1 MSASPLPLDAIRQPA
16 ILWSVDGR
24 IAGANDLVE
33 TLAGRPLAGCT
44 AADLIAAVAAR
55 APGGALLA
63 PGELPASRALGGEE
77 EVRVPLAITAADGA
91 PAQVFATA
99 SPIREGGRVAG
110 ALECWQTAAPPA
122 ASEERVRARSAAMG
136 EGFFLFE
143 LREDGAGRPAGAV
156 FLDATPAFEHLA
168 GVPAGGLAGRDVAEL
183 LPGLAARQL
192 ERGADPA
199 GDGVPWRFEES
210 SPALGRPVE
219 VRVFSLGD
227 GRRCGAVVSDVTGRR
242 RAEEALQRERD
253 FSASVMS
260 TAAALIVVLDREG
273 RIVRFNGTCER
284 LTGYTFEEVRT
295 IPVWDLLVPP
305 DEAGLVREV
314 FRELLGGRFPCVHE
328 NHWLTKDGDR
338 RLIRWANTVLADASG
353 GGDYAIGIGTDVTA
367 ARQAEAALRESE
379 ERYRALFASLDVG
392 FCLQEIL
399 FDDDGRAADCRFLE
413 TNRAFVKQTGLADAV
428 GRTIREMAPGLEEHW
443 LEVYGEIVRTGEP
456 RRFIQTGE
464 PLAGWY
470 EIDAH
475 PVGRPGANQVAV
487 LLTDITG
494 PMRSDEALRSYAEE
508 LRRSNEDLER
518 FAYVASHD
526 LQEPLR
532 SIVSFSQLLEKRYR
546 GRLGR
551 DADEYI
557 DFIVEGGVRMQAL
570 ILDLLAYSRVNT
582 TRQQIGRTEAEDV
595 MHAVE
600 RHLDARLREAGAVL
614 THDGMPAVMADP
626 LQLEQVLEILVLN
639 AIKFCRPEEPARVH
653 VGARRFDGF
662 WEFSVE
668 DNGIGIEEE
677 YFEKIFVIFQR
688 LHTKDRYEGTGIG
701 LPIVKRIVDRHGGTV
716 RVESV
721 PGEGTTFFFTL
732 PAA

>member
-16 ILWSVDGR
+16 ILWSADGR
-24 IAGANDLVE
+24 IAGANDLAE

-44 AADLIAAVAAR
+44 APDLVATLVPR
-55 APGGALLA
+55 TPGGALLA
-63 PGELPASRALGGEE
+63 PGELPAARALGGEE
-77 EVRVPLAITAADGA
+77 GVRVPLAITAADGA

-99 SPIREGGRVAG
+99 SPIRARGRVAG
-110 ALECWQTAAPPA
+110 ALECWQTSALLDAPPA
-122 ASEERVRARSAAMG
+122 ASEELVRKLSASMG
-136 EGFFLFE
+136 EGLF
-143 LREDGAGRPAGAV
+143 P
-156 FLDATPAFEHLA
+156 FEH
-168 GVPAGGLAGRDVAEL
+168 PAD
-183 LPGLAARQL
+183 
-192 ERGADPA
+192 
-199 GDGVPWRFEES
+199 
-210 SPALGRPVE
+210 
-219 VRVFSLGD
+219 
-227 GRRCGAVVSDVTGRR
+227 GRR

-253 FSASVMS
+253 LNARVMS

-273 RIVRFNGTCER
+273 RIVRFSRACER
-284 LTGYTFEEVRT
+284 LTGYTFDEVRDT
-295 IPVWDLLVPP
+295 PFWDLLVLP
-305 DEAGLVREV
+305 DEVEGVKEAFAALI
-314 FRELLGGRFPCVHE
+314 GGRFPGVHE
-328 NHWLTKDGDR
+328 NHWRTRDGGR
-338 RLIRWANTVLADASG
+338 RLIQWSNTALAGPSG
-353 GGDYAIGIGTDVTA
+353 EVEYVIGTGIDVTE
-367 ARQAEAALRESE
+367 ARRAEAARRESDE
-379 ERYRALFASLDVG
+379 KYRALFASLDAG
-392 FCLQEIL
+392 FCLQEVL
-399 FDDDGRAADCRFLE
+399 FDDSGRATDCRFLE
-413 TNRAFVKQTGLADAV
+413 TNRAFVEQTGLGDAV

-443 LEVYGEIVRTGEP
+443 LEVYGEVVKAGEP
-456 RRFIQTGE
+456 RRFVQTGE
-464 PLAGWY
+464 PLAGWFEVY
-470 EIDAH
+470 AY
-475 PVGRPGANQVAV
+475 PVGGPGANQVAAI
-487 LLTDITG
+487 LTDITG

-546 GRLGR
+546 GRLGE

-595 MHAVE
+595 LHAVE
-600 RHLDARLREAGAVL
+600 HRLDAPLREAGAVM
-614 THDGMPAVMADP
+614 THDAMPAVMADP

-639 AIKFCRPEEPARVH
+639 AIKFRRPEEPLRVH
-653 VGARRFDGF
+653 VGARLRDGF
-662 WEFSVE
+662 WEFSVA
-668 DNGIGIEEE
+668 DTGIGIEEE

-716 RVESV
+716 RVEST